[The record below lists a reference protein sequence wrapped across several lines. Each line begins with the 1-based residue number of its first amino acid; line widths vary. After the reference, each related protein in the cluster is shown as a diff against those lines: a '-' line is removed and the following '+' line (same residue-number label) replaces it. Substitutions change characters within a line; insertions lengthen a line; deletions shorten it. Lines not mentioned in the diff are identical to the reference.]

1 MKKNNYQKGI
11 SLLEILVV
19 IAVFSILGIL
29 TSRAVLMT
37 IRGTKKSDSLIKVR
51 GNLDY
56 SMAVIERQ
64 LRNASSVSPCP
75 NTNPLILDYLD
86 GEGTAT
92 SFSCQNV
99 GTEGYIAS
107 GSARLTSNEIKVTAC
122 SFTCNQLSPGLPP
135 AISINLVGEDVSSS
149 GIEGAKVTIN
159 SQILLRTY

>member
-29 TSRAVLMT
+29 ASRAVLLT

-51 GNLDY
+51 SNLDY
-56 SMAVIERQ
+56 AMAVIERQ
-64 LRNASSVSPCP
+64 LRNASSVNPCP
-75 NTNPLILDYLD
+75 NTDPLVLDYLD
-86 GEGTAT
+86 NEGTAT

-122 SFTCNQLSPGLPP
+122 SFTCAQSSAGLPP
-135 AISINLVGEDVSSS
+135 SVAINFVGEDISNAGV
-149 GIEGAKVTIN
+149 EGAQVTVN